1 MSAPE
6 LHSRNTSDE
15 IRVIYLCTRGPTIS
29 SVRHRELRRN
39 RIHRR
44 RIEVGVC
51 KVKMREEISTGKNTL
66 EDFQTQFVLYFND
79 NVFRNVINE
88 EYVVLVYISI
98 SNATL

>member
-29 SVRHRELRRN
+29 SVRHRELRKN

-44 RIEVGVC
+44 RKEVGVC
-51 KVKMREEISTGKNTL
+51 KVKMR
-66 EDFQTQFVLYFND
+66 
-79 NVFRNVINE
+79 
-88 EYVVLVYISI
+88 
-98 SNATL
+98 